1 MRFEVSSV
9 PEAARAVL
17 ANNIIYLQALELGV
31 ANYTALAKRIKAD
44 IEKLIGSK
52 VNLNTIV
59 VAIKRFADTLDEKP
73 DSKPLTTKAK
83 MSLTGSIID
92 ISFKKEIDEH
102 LLHSLNKFFE
112 KEIRIISFKH
122 VYILHCFAE

>member
-17 ANNIIYLQALELGV
+17 ASNIIYFQALELGV
-31 ANYTALAKRIKAD
+31 ANYTALAKRSKPD

-52 VNLNTIV
+52 VNLNIIV

-83 MSLTGSIID
+83 MALTCSIID
-92 ISFKKEIDEH
+92 VYLKKETDQDLAAILDKLFEQEKRVH
-102 LLHSLNKFFE
+102 LFE
-112 KEIRIISFKH
+112 T
-122 VYILHCFAE
+122 